1 MNIRNIYKKSLQ
13 MIKEV
18 KSKKEYIELIDK
30 ENLLSVPSLEYIS
43 GKGFNNLIREVQK
56 SDDTLNDIKSLQNI
70 LNRQEKDKNK
80 KPW

>member
-56 SDDTLNDIKSLQNI
+56 SDDTLNDIKSLQNR

>member
-80 KPW
+80 KTW

>member
-1 MNIRNIYKKSLQ
+1 MDMKSAYKKSLQ

>member
-1 MNIRNIYKKSLQ
+1 MNIRNMYKKSLQ

-80 KPW
+80 KT

>member
-56 SDDTLNDIKSLQNI
+56 SDDTLNDIKSLQNR

-80 KPW
+80 KP

>member
-80 KPW
+80 KLW

>member
-1 MNIRNIYKKSLQ
+1 MNLRNIYKKSLQ

-80 KPW
+80 KP

>member
-1 MNIRNIYKKSLQ
+1 MNIRNMYKKSLQ

-80 KPW
+80 KTW

>member
-43 GKGFNNLIREVQK
+43 GKGFNNLIGEVQK

-80 KPW
+80 KP

>member
-30 ENLLSVPSLEYIS
+30 EKLLSVPSLEYIS

>member
-1 MNIRNIYKKSLQ
+1 

>member
-1 MNIRNIYKKSLQ
+1 MNRRNIYKKSLQ

-80 KPW
+80 KP

>member
-80 KPW
+80 KP

>member
-80 KPW
+80 KT

>member
-56 SDDTLNDIKSLQNI
+56 SDDTLNEIKSLQNI